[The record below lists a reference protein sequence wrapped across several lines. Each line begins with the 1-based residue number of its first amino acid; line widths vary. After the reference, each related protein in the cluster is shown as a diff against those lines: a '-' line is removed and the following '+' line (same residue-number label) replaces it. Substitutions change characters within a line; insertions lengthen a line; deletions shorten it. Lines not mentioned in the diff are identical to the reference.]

1 MEDCERAM
9 VLGIRQG
16 AGVALAA
23 MHLRTGQDFRR
34 VEPGFLGLARLAE
47 QSELVSD
54 FAVAVATIVATV
66 NVEDILRGGGQ
77 GP

>member
-1 MEDCERAM
+1 M
-9 VLGIRQG
+9 
-16 AGVALAA
+16 
-23 MHLRTGQDFRR
+23 
-34 VEPGFLGLARLAE
+34 EPGFLGLARLAE

>member
-1 MEDCERAM
+1 MEHGFSYHTGQAERA
-9 VLGIRQG
+9 
-16 AGVALAA
+16 
-23 MHLRTGQDFRR
+23 
-34 VEPGFLGLARLAE
+34 
-47 QSELVSD
+47 ELVSD